1 MNKLIKFAALLTAA
15 LLVLNP
21 AMAKTKAISPNISHA
36 PAIEASYDQ
45 VRSDLNKHLGV
56 NVRWGGQIIES
67 QKLDKLTRVTLFAYP
82 LDAQGKP
89 SAQQAVSGNVFVV
102 DFDKSTSRKNLSV
115 GSFITVYGTVDGGL
129 KITNGP
135 LETLVP
141 VLVSQEVKKWKSRQ
155 IAGFD
160 RRRNSVTSQ
169 RARYYNS
176 LGFSDR
182 RFGFSNSRFGFNNSR
197 FAFRGSRFGKSRF
210 GFGSSRFGFRGSRFG
225 FGSSKFGFGRSKFG
239 FGSRGFSRFNRFGR

>member
-1 MNKLIKFAALLTAA
+1 
-15 LLVLNP
+15 
-21 AMAKTKAISPNISHA
+21 MAKTKDISPNISLA

-82 LDAQGKP
+82 LDDQGKP

-102 DFDKSTSRKNLSV
+102 DFDKSTRRKNLAV

-176 LGFSDR
+176 LGFADS
-182 RFGFSNSRFGFNNSR
+182 RFGFSNSRFGFTNSR
-197 FAFRGSRFGKSRF
+197 FGNSRFGFGSNRIGFRGSRFGSSRF

-239 FGSRGFSRFNRFGR
+239 FGSRGFSRFNRFGRY